1 MKYLIILLIISTGLY
16 ASAPT
21 DSLIFKNDNIMDGEI
36 KSMDRG
42 VVVVETDYSD
52 SDFNIEW
59 NKIQKINTQ
68 TDFFITLSDGRK

>member
-42 VVVVETDYSD
+42 VVVVETDY
-52 SDFNIEW
+52 IEW